1 MRTLLFPVATLLLG
15 LSAVAIPACATGN
28 DSVAIDDAGAEEDTG
43 NQAPP
48 PAIDAGVKETSTGP
62 VCVSSCSADSE
73 CQNSCAPVSTGA
85 NCCDIGTKKCYVESN
100 ACPVEVPDSGPPPGP
115 Y

>member
-28 DSVAIDDAGAEEDTG
+28 DSVAIGGEDGGEEDSST
-43 NQAPP
+43 APP
-48 PAIDAGVKETSTGP
+48 PVIDAGVKETSSGP

-85 NCCDIGTKKCYVESN
+85 NCCDIGTKKCYVESQ